1 MYWLISIINGKETC
15 ANGRGLVTEKKNMYL
30 FKQNVRSNKGFFRKK
45 RLQIIS
51 LAVTFLSLASEGT
64 YVAHIT

>member
-30 FKQNVRSNKGFFRKK
+30 FKQNVCSNKGFSRKNDC
-45 RLQIIS
+45 R
-51 LAVTFLSLASEGT
+51 
-64 YVAHIT
+64 